1 MTCKECIHFEVC
13 DSGRHIGEYIEDDG
27 VYTEGVEKECP
38 TFKDR
43 RRFLEAPC
51 KVGDKFYSVL
61 TEFGDWSVEESEII
75 GICIETGEWYVES
88 KDGEFWKVGTDLC
101 LLDKADAER
110 VLKER
115 ASGKKN

>member
-1 MTCKECIHFEVC
+1 MQTEVHKLAELLRTADVSASEKGITDYKEALVENA
-13 DSGRHIGEYIEDDG
+13 EYLLDKG
-27 VYTEGVEKECP
+27 VLVP
-38 TFKDR
+38 
-43 RRFLEAPC
+43 PC

-61 TEFGDWSVEESEII
+61 EEFGDWSVEESEII
-75 GICIETGEWYVES
+75 GICIENGEWYVES

-115 ASGKKN
+115 ASVKKN